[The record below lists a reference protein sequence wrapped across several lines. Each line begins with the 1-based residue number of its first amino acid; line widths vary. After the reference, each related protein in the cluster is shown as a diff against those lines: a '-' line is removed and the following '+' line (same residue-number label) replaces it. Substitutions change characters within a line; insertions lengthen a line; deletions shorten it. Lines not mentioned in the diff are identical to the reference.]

1 MQKACLQV
9 LFQKVKNKENH
20 FLSVSGG
27 FNLGH
32 CQKHVRFSFI
42 SIFLVKKRYN
52 QNSWMLFAKVSILI
66 IWLNNFYEIN
76 FKHVNLMQ

>member
-20 FLSVSGG
+20 SLSVSGG

-32 CQKHVRFSFI
+32 CQKHVRQVLALI
-42 SIFLVKKRYN
+42 VFLEDLSGSYR
-52 QNSWMLFAKVSILI
+52 ICG
-66 IWLNNFYEIN
+66 LNNLSVWHFPK
-76 FKHVNLMQ
+76 FSDLFVSVFRQ